1 MVYLGITDM
10 QWSDFINDVVGII
23 ISEALETSDARYWKR
38 IILVKTIGGNDMN
51 LTNRIETRLWK
62 KRLSN
67 DSITT
72 SQIVSELNR
81 LFRITLAPRTRVQLE
96 SKIEQIRSRIYKRHK
111 RWCIRR
117 DEFAR
122 NLGVPGKL
130 VERWFRA
137 GWINPYNPAQI
148 KAYYSFNLSGII
160 ISDLSN
166 RRGMMTGYLKIPI
179 TVLLLHKLP
188 PCLIKGFYPRDK
200 F

>member
-1 MVYLGITDM
+1 MVYLWITDM

-72 SQIVSELNR
+72 SQIVSDLNR
-81 LFRITLAPRTRVQLE
+81 LFRITLAPRTREQLE

-111 RWCIRR
+111 QWRIRW
-117 DEFAR
+117 DEFTR

-137 GWINPYNPAQI
+137 GWIDPYNPAQI
-148 KAYYSFNLSGII
+148 KAY
-160 ISDLSN
+160 
-166 RRGMMTGYLKIPI
+166 
-179 TVLLLHKLP
+179 P
-188 PCLIKGFYPRDK
+188 PVSE
-200 F
+200 